1 VEKSNKGLVYIALFV
16 IQILFGINYS
26 TSKIIVGKVDPFVW
40 SNIRFFIAGIVMLLI
55 TLALRRP
62 HPKISKSFFVPLFPL
77 AILGMALGQGL
88 FLFGLRLTTS
98 VNTAILTSTIPI
110 LTVIIVVL
118 RRQESLT
125 FNKVIGIILAFLGV
139 ILIRDLSGMSF
150 GSETFMGD
158 ILVFCGALCFALY
171 LSFGKKYLMKYDNM
185 WVTTYMFL
193 IASFLMFLYNIPRI
207 DLFNIPQDT
216 TPAFWFSGIYT
227 IIGATL
233 ITYFLNNWA
242 LRRAASG
249 SVALFIYLQPVVA
262 GIIGYLFLD
271 EQITLRMGLC
281 SALILTGVIVTL
293 IPSFKRNT

>member
-1 VEKSNKGLVYIALFV
+1 VKHSNKGLVYIVLFV
-16 IQILFGINYS
+16 IQLFFGINYS
-26 TSKIIVGKVDPFVW
+26 TSKIIVGKIDPFIW

-55 TLALRRP
+55 TLLVRRP
-62 HPKISKSFFVPLFPL
+62 HPKFSKEFFLPIVPL
-77 AILGMALGQGL
+77 AIFGMALGQGL

-118 RRQESLT
+118 RGQEKLT
-125 FNKVIGIILAFLGV
+125 INKVIGIILSFLGV
-139 ILIRDLSGMSF
+139 LFIRDLSDMSF
-150 GSETFMGD
+150 GSENFIGD
-158 ILVFCGALCFALY
+158 TLVFCGALCFALY
-171 LSFGKKYLMKYDNM
+171 LSFGKTYLMKYDNM

-193 IASFLMFLYNIPRI
+193 IASLLMFIYNIPRYE
-207 DLFNIPQDT
+207 LFIIPEHT
-216 TPAFWFSGIYT
+216 TPAFWWSGAYT

-242 LRRAASG
+242 LKRAASG

-271 EQITLRMGLC
+271 EQITSRMALC
-281 SALILTGVIVTL
+281 SGLILIGVIVTL
-293 IPSFKRNT
+293 MPGFKK